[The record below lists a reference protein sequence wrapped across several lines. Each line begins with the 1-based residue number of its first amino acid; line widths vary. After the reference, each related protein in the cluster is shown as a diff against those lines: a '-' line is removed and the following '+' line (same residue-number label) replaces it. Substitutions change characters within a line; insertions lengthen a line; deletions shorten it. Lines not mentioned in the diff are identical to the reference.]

1 MRKTLIGHKETV
13 RRRMLAVLLLSLMIC
28 APALCA
34 GASEKSE
41 AGKQSASEQSAA
53 LKLNE
58 TSLKMTRKR
67 TFQLT
72 LVGAEGKVR
81 WKSSDPSVASVGKK
95 GRIKAKKAGSCVI
108 TAKYEGRSYR
118 CSVRVYQHS
127 KDWRPQAIL
136 DMYKPRKDKGKVILA
151 GSSYMERWE
160 DAADALAPYEVLN
173 MGIAGSKVD
182 DWLGLYKK
190 LIVPYKPKAIVL
202 CSGDNNMH
210 GSTGSE
216 SGSGTAGKVMRLLN
230 LLQKEL
236 PDTEIYYVS
245 VAPNP
250 LRWKVWKEMQIC
262 NRRVEN
268 YCKTKKKLHFID
280 MTPQLLKDGKLQGR
294 LYCKDR
300 LHLNE
305 KGYKI
310 WGEVIGKRLRKTLS
324 VY

>member
-1 MRKTLIGHKETV
+1 MRRCV
-13 RRRMLAVLLLSLMIC
+13 VSVLLLSVMLC
-28 APALCA
+28 AFALCA
-34 GASEKSE
+34 GASGEPE
-41 AGKQSASEQSAA
+41 TGKVPAWGQSAVP
-53 LKLNE
+53 KLNE
-58 TSLKMTRKR
+58 TSVKITRNR
-67 TFQLT
+67 TFHLT
-72 LVGAEGKVR
+72 LEGAEGTVR
-81 WKSSDPSVASVGKK
+81 WRSSDPSVASVGKK
-95 GRIKAKKAGSCVI
+95 GRVKAKKAGSCVI

-118 CSVRVYQHS
+118 CRVRVYQYS

-136 DMYKPRKDKGKVILA
+136 DTYKPRKDKGKVILA

-160 DAADALAPYEVLN
+160 NAGDALEPYEILN
-173 MGIAGSKVD
+173 MGIGGSKVD
-182 DWLGLYKK
+182 DWLRLYKK

-216 SGSGTAGKVMRLLN
+216 SGNGTAGKVMRLLGQ
-230 LLQKEL
+230 LQKEL

-250 LRWKVWKEMQIC
+250 HRWKVWKEMQIC

-280 MTPQLLKDGKLQGR
+280 MAPHLLKKGKLQGS

-300 LHLNE
+300 LHLNK

-310 WGEVIGKRLRKTLS
+310 WGEAIGKRLRKTLP
-324 VY
+324 VQ